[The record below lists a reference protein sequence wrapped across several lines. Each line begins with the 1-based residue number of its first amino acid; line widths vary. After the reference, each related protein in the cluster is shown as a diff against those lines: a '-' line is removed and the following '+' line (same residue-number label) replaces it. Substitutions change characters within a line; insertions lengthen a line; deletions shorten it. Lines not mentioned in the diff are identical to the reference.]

1 MASGCLALV
10 REGSVRMAHLI
21 DDILDFSRAG
31 RTAMTMEVID
41 MNALVRWA
49 LADLAP
55 VIEGRAVDF
64 RIATLPAAYGDA
76 HSVQRVWINLLDN
89 AIKYS
94 APRQPAVIEVGVR
107 EVDGT
112 MAYFVQDNGVGF
124 DMQYAG
130 KLCGLFQR
138 LHSPEQFPGTGCGL
152 AIVQRIV
159 TRNGGRLWAEGR
171 LDHGATFYFVLPS
184 IKEQHE

>member
-1 MASGCLALV
+1 
-10 REGSVRMAHLI
+10 
-21 DDILDFSRAG
+21 
-31 RTAMTMEVID
+31 
-41 MNALVRWA
+41 LVRWA

-55 VIEGRAVDF
+55 VIEGRAVEF
-64 RIATLPAAYGDA
+64 RIPNLPAAYGDA
-76 HSVQRVWINLLDN
+76 HSMQRVWTNLLDN
-89 AIKYS
+89 ALKYS

-107 EVDGT
+107 EVDGAT
-112 MAYFVQDNGVGF
+112 AFFVKDNGVGF

-138 LHSPEQFPGTGCGL
+138 LHSSEQFPGTGCGL

-159 TRNGGRLWAEGR
+159 IRNGGRLWAEGQ
-171 LDHGATFYFVLPS
+171 LDHGAIFYFVLPS

>member
-1 MASGCLALV
+1 
-10 REGSVRMAHLI
+10 
-21 DDILDFSRAG
+21 
-31 RTAMTMEVID
+31 
-41 MNALVRWA
+41 
-49 LADLAP
+49 
-55 VIEGRAVDF
+55 
-64 RIATLPAAYGDA
+64 LPAAYGDA
-76 HSVQRVWINLLDN
+76 HSVQRVWTNLLDN

-107 EVDGT
+107 QVDGT

-159 TRNGGRLWAEGR
+159 TRNGGRLWAEGLVR
-171 LDHGATFYFVLPS
+171 LYS
-184 IKEQHE
+184 S